1 MPGVPHKH
9 GDARR
14 ARELQQARDQTG
26 MGNDSGES
34 LPLMRVAGVRVS
46 VRTLVQRLGRLHP
59 GAVASRQSRRAAEV
73 ECPVGC

>member
-1 MPGVPHKH
+1 MM
-9 GDARR
+9 RR
-14 ARELQQARDQTG
+14 RFDNLATV
-26 MGNDSGES
+26 
-34 LPLMRVAGVRVS
+34 PLMRVDGVRVS